1 MTAPAVTKPET
12 TTQFI
17 PRTHWCGEITSNDLN
32 KSVTINGWVQV
43 RRDLGGIVFIEVRDR
58 TGLIQLVS
66 DPSKNPDAHKVLET
80 LRSEDVISATGTVT
94 ERPEDTLNPNLPT
107 GSLEMYP
114 DSITVLSRSA
124 VLPFAIDEDTDNVD
138 ETLRLTYR
146 YLDLRRPRMNQTLQL
161 RHRLSH
167 TIRTYLNDAGFT
179 DVETP
184 VLVKATPEGA
194 RDYLVPSRV
203 HPGKTFALP
212 QSPQIFKQLLMLSG
226 VERYYQIARCF
237 RDEDLRADRQPEF
250 TQVDI
255 EMSFIRQEDIL
266 ELVEGLVK
274 AVFAEAGVSIDTSIR
289 QMPWHEAMHTYGSDK
304 PDLRY
309 DLKFVDL
316 TETFATSEF
325 KAFRGAVDK
334 GGVVKALRVEGA
346 ADYSRKEL
354 DDLQAMAKQFG
365 AKGLA
370 YIVYGEEGAKSPILK
385 FLSDAEQAAIVEQT
399 GVKTGDV
406 VFFMADSV
414 VKGCTVLGRFR
425 EHFAKR
431 HNLIDTNRHEVLW
444 VVDFPMF
451 DVDVETGALSPNH
464 HPFTAPAN
472 PEDLTTDPANA
483 KALAYDLVYNG
494 NEIGGGSIRIH
505 DRTLQRQIFELL
517 KLSDEDIDQKFG
529 FLLRA
534 FEFGV
539 PPHGGLALGLDRL
552 VALLSGAESIRDVI
566 AFPKTNQAICPLTEA
581 PSQPSDKQL
590 KELHMQW
597 QLPKE
602 KDSKN

>member
-1 MTAPAVTKPET
+1 MTAPAVTMPDT
-12 TTQFI
+12 TATQFT
-17 PRTHWCGEITSNDLN
+17 PRTHWCGEITTNDLN
-32 KSVTINGWVQV
+32 KPATINGWVQV

-66 DPSKNPDAHKVLET
+66 DPSKNPDAHNVLET
-80 LRSEDVISATGTVT
+80 LRSEDVICATGTVT

-107 GSLEMYP
+107 GSLEIYP

-203 HPGKTFALP
+203 HPGHTFALP

-266 ELVEGLVK
+266 ALVEGLIK
-274 AVFAEAGVSIDTSIR
+274 AVFAEAGVSITTPIR

-385 FLSDAEQAAIVEQT
+385 FLSDGEQAAIVEKTSAQ
-399 GVKTGDV
+399 TGDV

-472 PEDLTTDPANA
+472 PDDLTTDPANA

-505 DRTLQRQIFELL
+505 DRKLQRQIFELL
-517 KLSDEDIDQKFG
+517 KLSDDDIDQKFG

-602 KDSKN
+602 K

>member
-12 TTQFI
+12 TTQFT

-32 KSVTINGWVQV
+32 KPVTINGWVQV

-80 LRSEDVISATGTVT
+80 LRSEDVICATGTIT

-107 GSLEMYP
+107 GSLEIYP
-114 DSITVLSRSA
+114 DTITVLSRSA

-266 ELVEGLVK
+266 ALVEGLIK
-274 AVFAEAGVSIDTSIR
+274 AVFAEAGVSITTPIR

-385 FLSDAEQAAIVEQT
+385 FLSDGEQAAIVEKT
-399 GVKTGDV
+399 GAQTGDV

-472 PEDLTTDPANA
+472 PADLTTDPANA

-505 DRTLQRQIFELL
+505 DRKLQRQIFELL
-517 KLSDEDIDQKFG
+517 KLSDDDIDQKFG

-602 KDSKN
+602 K

>member
-1 MTAPAVTKPET
+1 MTATAAMPAT
-12 TTQFI
+12 TTDFT
-17 PRTHWCGEITSNDLN
+17 PRTHWCGEITASDLN
-32 KSVTINGWVQV
+32 NAATINGWVQV

-66 DPSKNPDAHKVLET
+66 DPSKNPDAHAVFET
-80 LRSEDVISATGTVT
+80 LRSEDVICATGVVT

-107 GSLEMYP
+107 GSLEIYP
-114 DSITVLSRSA
+114 ETVSVLSRSA
-124 VLPFAIDEDTDNVD
+124 VLPFGIDEDTDNVD

-146 YLDLRRPRMNQTLQL
+146 YLDLRRPRMSDTLRL

-250 TQVDI
+250 TQVDL
-255 EMSFIRQEDIL
+255 EMSFVRQDDVL
-266 ELVEGLVK
+266 ELVEGLIK
-274 AVFAEAGVSIDTSIR
+274 AVFAEAGVAITTPIR
-289 QMPWHEAMHTYGSDK
+289 RMPWHEAMHTYGSDK

-316 TETFATSEF
+316 TDTFATSEF
-325 KAFRGAVDK
+325 KAFRGAVDA
-334 GGVVKALRVEGA
+334 GGVVKAIRVKGA

-354 DDLQAMAKQFG
+354 DDLQVMAKQFG

-370 YIVYGEEGAKSPILK
+370 YIIYAEDGPKSPILK
-385 FLSDAEQAAIVEQT
+385 FLSDSEQAAIVEHT
-399 GVKTGDV
+399 GAQTGDV
-406 VFFMADSV
+406 VFFMADSF

-431 HNLIDTNRHEVLW
+431 HNMVDTNRHELLW

-451 DVDVETGALSPNH
+451 DVDTDTGALSPNH

-472 PEDLTTDPANA
+472 PADLTTNPGEA

-505 DRTLQRQIFELL
+505 DRDLQRQIFELL
-517 KLSDEDIDQKFG
+517 KLSDEDINQKFG

-552 VALLSGAESIRDVI
+552 VALLSGADSIRDVI

-581 PSQPSDKQL
+581 PSEPSTDQL
-590 KELHMQW
+590 KELHMAW
-597 QLPKE
+597 NLPEE
-602 KDSKN
+602 KG